1 MASLG
6 FDDVSPLHPGH
17 PGDGRGPND
26 DGDGDEDGDDPVEFR
41 PPLPPDD
48 RIWRHPSEVAAAAAR
63 PTAPRR
69 RSGGRMVGLVLV
81 SALIGATLSLGI
93 AAALG
98 GFDERTRV
106 VERQVAVQP
115 ITDLGNDASSVAAI
129 AARTAPAVAA
139 VRVERDGDAAAGSA
153 IAYRSDGHLLTS
165 GQLVAGAS
173 SVHVLLQEG
182 PARVARVVGTDPLT
196 DVAVLHVDGPALD
209 PAAIGTATT
218 LRPGDETVAMGATE
232 DGGWAPAVTTGVV
245 SALDRRMRT
254 ADGGLL
260 HDMIV
265 VDAAPDPRAGA
276 ALVDAHGAVVG
287 LTSGAP
293 AGTQFG
299 AAIPI
304 DLVRRVA
311 DQLIE
316 HGRARHVWLGIEGGD
331 VDPEQART
339 MGIAGGAAVT
349 LVVDGGPA
357 AAAGLVGGDVVVAVD
372 ETAIHSMSDLIAAL
386 RPHMP
391 GDVVALSV
399 HRGGEVVVV
408 EVALAE
414 RS

>member
-26 DGDGDEDGDDPVEFR
+26 DGDDDGDDPVEFR

-48 RIWRHPSEVAAAAAR
+48 RIWRHPSEVAAA
-63 PTAPRR
+63 TPRTPMPER
-69 RSGGRMVGLVLV
+69 NRSGGRMVGLVLV

-93 AAALG
+93 VAALG
-98 GFDERTRV
+98 GFDDRTRV

-115 ITDLGNDASSVAAI
+115 ITDLDDDAASVAAI
-129 AARTAPAVAA
+129 ATRTAPAVAA
-139 VRVERDGDAAAGSA
+139 VRVERDGDAVAGSA
-153 IAYRSDGHLLTS
+153 VAYRSDGHLLTS

-173 SVHVLLQEG
+173 SIHVLLQEG
-182 PARVARVVGTDPLT
+182 PARLARIIGTDPLT

-218 LRPGDETVAMGATE
+218 LQAGDDTVAMGATE
-232 DGGWAPAVTTGVV
+232 DGGWAPAVATGVV

-254 ADGGLL
+254 GDGGLL

-265 VDAAPDPRAGA
+265 IDTALEPRAGA
-276 ALVDAHGAVVG
+276 ALLDAHGAVVG

-293 AGTQFG
+293 SGTRFG

-331 VDPEQART
+331 VDAEAART
-339 MGIAGGAAVT
+339 MGVAGGAAVT
-349 LVVDGGPA
+349 MVVAGGPA
-357 AAAGLVGGDVVVAVD
+357 AEAGLVDGDVVVAVD
-372 ETAIHSMSDLIAAL
+372 GTAVQSMSDLIAAL

-408 EVALAE
+408 EVTLVE
-414 RS
+414 RA